1 MSAIKKQF
9 HFFLYKLFTLSNQ
22 PISELYS
29 VKVYN
34 EAKRVLQSVELNYT
48 FTTYERRN
56 FFHYL
61 AIMIN
66 NEGRAVEGIDTRAL
80 NTFSEELIKK
90 SQLAWALASKSLTYT
105 IVFFLVFA
113 WQTREKICHSRRS
126 YD

>member
-1 MSAIKKQF
+1 MSAIKSNF
-9 HFFLYKLFTLSNQ
+9 IFLYKLFTLSNQ

-80 NTFSEELIKK
+80 NTFSEELIKNRK
-90 SQLAWALASKSLTYT
+90 WHGHWPQN
-105 IVFFLVFA
+105 
-113 WQTREKICHSRRS
+113 H
-126 YD
+126 

>member
-1 MSAIKKQF
+1 M
-9 HFFLYKLFTLSNQ
+9 FTLSNQ

-29 VKVYN
+29 AKVYN

-90 SQLAWALASKSLTYT
+90 IAIGMGIGLKIINVYDC
-105 IVFFLVFA
+105 FFSC
-113 WQTREKICHSRRS
+113 ICMAN
-126 YD
+126 

>member
-1 MSAIKKQF
+1 
-9 HFFLYKLFTLSNQ
+9 
-22 PISELYS
+22 
-29 VKVYN
+29 KVYN
-34 EAKRVLQSVELNYT
+34 EVKRVLQSVELNYT
-48 FTTYERRN
+48 FTTYKRRN

-105 IVFFLVFA
+105 IVFF
-113 WQTREKICHSRRS
+113 
-126 YD
+126 